1 MDEPIDEQTGE
12 RNDELI
18 ELFFKLHLLLHR
30 YHSFNLKRFG
40 PLGNPH
46 LGQGRVLSLL
56 KHVHPHINQKEL
68 SHLLHMRTQSL
79 GEILGKLERSGHI
92 IRTPSEMDRREML
105 VSLTDVGATMNA
117 SIKQREE
124 ELNSIFDCVTE
135 EDKKYLH
142 GLLKRIISSLEEKLK
157 ESSAE
162 HEGANQYDDAHPES
176 VRSPCGAHHEH
187 GSHPHREHVVR
198 RARDGRDL
206 RHGGFPGSHCFHGHN
221 RKEDE

>member
-1 MDEPIDEQTGE
+1 MDEPIDEQ
-12 RNDELI
+12 NDELI

-30 YHSFNLKRFG
+30 YHTFNLKRFG

-46 LGQGRVLSLL
+46 LGQGRVLSFL

-92 IRTPSEMDRREML
+92 IRTPSETDRREML
-105 VSLTDVGATMNA
+105 ISLTDVGAAMNA

-135 EDKKYLH
+135 EDKKYLQD
-142 GLLKRIISSLEEKLK
+142 LLKRIISSLEEKLK
-157 ESSAE
+157 ESPVE
-162 HEGANQYDDAHPES
+162 PE
-176 VRSPCGAHHEH
+176 CDAHHEH
-187 GSHPHREHVVR
+187 GSNPHGEHFVR
-198 RARDGRDL
+198 VSHDGREP
-206 RHGGFPGSHCFHGHN
+206 RHGYFPKTHCFHGHN
-221 RKEDE
+221 RKKNES